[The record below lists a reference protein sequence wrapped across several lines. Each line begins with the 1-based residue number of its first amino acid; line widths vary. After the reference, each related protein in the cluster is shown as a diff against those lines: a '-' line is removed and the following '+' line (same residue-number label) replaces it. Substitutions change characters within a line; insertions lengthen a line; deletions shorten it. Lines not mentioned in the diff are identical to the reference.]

1 MACRCGLDLH
11 FVPDIVRCCHR
22 GCSSHSCRCPA
33 RLQAPG
39 HCKREHPMHPCSAFA
54 SKQGTD
60 PTADGSPEV
69 PMSVWWQAIQVGIS
83 AGGARRCLGA
93 ASPRK
98 LCTGSAAIHTNF
110 ADAQVQPPPVCHL
123 LLPLP
128 SPLPLHSTCAS
139 ASASCWRWPARWS
152 CSTRRQGLDK
162 RADKGSPAC
171 ATVLHVAC
179 VHKYPVPALPPPPL
193 RPPMPCAPSAPRCK
207 WCAWAWARMWLL
219 PWWPSCRQGAL
230 LGLAGAQRVRGTA
243 PVRARAACTSH
254 Q

>member
-1 MACRCGLDLH
+1 MKSCAWTLWRAMACRCGLDLH

-54 SKQGTD
+54 CKQGTD

-83 AGGARRCLGA
+83 AGGARRCPGA

-110 ADAQVQPPPVCHL
+110 ADAQFQLPLVCHL

-128 SPLPLHSTCAS
+128 SPSLYTVRVH
-139 ASASCWRWPARWS
+139 
-152 CSTRRQGLDK
+152 RRQ
-162 RADKGSPAC
+162 RAAGGGRLVGA
-171 ATVLHVAC
+171 VL
-179 VHKYPVPALPPPPL
+179 
-193 RPPMPCAPSAPRCK
+193 
-207 WCAWAWARMWLL
+207 
-219 PWWPSCRQGAL
+219 
-230 LGLAGAQRVRGTA
+230 LAGK
-243 PVRARAACTSH
+243 P
-254 Q
+254 